1 MSSADSSTSSAGTS
15 RVADPLGPQGA
26 SGEPSDWNALCR
38 LADAVGTTD
47 NPVTQIR
54 GRAPRQPVADNGG
67 AQAVCSHD
75 DEFEGVVTSDG
86 ARHPLDLTA

>member
-1 MSSADSSTSSAGTS
+1 MTDAGSSNAPGASGAGS
-15 RVADPLGPQGA
+15 PLGPQGA
-26 SGEPSDWNALCR
+26 SAEPSDWNALCR
-38 LADAVGTTD
+38 LADAVGTAD

-67 AQAVCSHD
+67 AQALCLHD